1 MEDQTYRL
9 ALDRAHAHALAHL
22 DQLDTAPVSAKATVE
37 QLRSQLDR
45 PLTDIG
51 IDPATIIDE
60 LVRDVAGGILGST
73 SGRFFG
79 WVIGGSLPSALATEW
94 LVSTWDQNSGI
105 FACGPAMAVVEEIA
119 GRWLKELFALPSDAS
134 FAMVTGCQMAHV
146 TCLAAARHH
155 VLAAQGWNVEKQG
168 LMGSPPIHFISN
180 TDRHGTMDRALKLV
194 GMGTDCIVH
203 LDVDENSRV
212 KPESLERELEARK
225 GEAMVVHLLAGEI
238 NTGAFDDFER
248 LIPLAHRYNAW
259 VHVDG
264 AFGLWAQVSAKYRHL
279 MKGAAAADSW
289 ATDGHKW
296 LNVPYD
302 SGFAFVRH
310 PDSHTASM
318 THSESYLLHYEGARD
333 QMHFN
338 PEWSRRARG
347 AATYAA
353 IRELGKDGLE
363 ELVDRLCASAT
374 QLVHRIGCLDGARQV
389 WDPIVNQGLVRFL
402 DPRPGATEDDHA
414 RRTDEVIER
423 IVADGEVFFRGVDW
437 RGLRCM
443 RISVSN
449 WRTNALDVDRAVA
462 AVAKALKEPVST

>member
-1 MEDQTYRL
+1 
-9 ALDRAHAHALAHL
+9 
-22 DQLDTAPVSAKATVE
+22 
-37 QLRSQLDR
+37 
-45 PLTDIG
+45 
-51 IDPATIIDE
+51 
-60 LVRDVAGGILGST
+60 
-73 SGRFFG
+73 
-79 WVIGGSLPSALATEW
+79 
-94 LVSTWDQNSGI
+94 
-105 FACGPAMAVVEEIA
+105 
-119 GRWLKELFALPSDAS
+119 
-134 FAMVTGCQMAHV
+134 
-146 TCLAAARHH
+146 
-155 VLAAQGWNVEKQG
+155 
-168 LMGSPPIHFISN
+168 
-180 TDRHGTMDRALKLV
+180 
-194 GMGTDCIVH
+194 
-203 LDVDENSRV
+203 
-212 KPESLERELEARK
+212 
-225 GEAMVVHLLAGEI
+225 
-238 NTGAFDDFER
+238 
-248 LIPLAHRYNAW
+248 
-259 VHVDG
+259 
-264 AFGLWAQVSAKYRHL
+264 
-279 MKGAAAADSW
+279 
-289 ATDGHKW
+289 
-296 LNVPYD
+296 
-302 SGFAFVRH
+302 
-310 PDSHTASM
+310 M